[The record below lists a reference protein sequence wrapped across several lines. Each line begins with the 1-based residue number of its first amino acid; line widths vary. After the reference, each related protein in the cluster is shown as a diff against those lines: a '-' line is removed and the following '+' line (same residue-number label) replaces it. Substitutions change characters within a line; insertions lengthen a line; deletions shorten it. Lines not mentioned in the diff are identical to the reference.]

1 MATAQLTAPE
11 ETTPETD
18 RPLHAARTEGE
29 LSISLSEM
37 LGLLGCLEEPE
48 DSETGAKFSADLH
61 RNVQRATADKLQ
73 RYQGFFS
80 FCDAQTDQCDSEI
93 SRMQA
98 RKKAIKG
105 AKERLRRYL
114 ARAMDMHGLTRL
126 DAGTVVFSL
135 RPGVSSLSI
144 TNEEAIPFD
153 YKTEEITVSIDKAAL
168 KRALEAGT
176 TVAGAE
182 LVTGESFVVTR

>member
-11 ETTPETD
+11 QET
-18 RPLHAARTEGE
+18 ARTEGE

-48 DSETGAKFSADLH
+48 DSETGARMDQDVQ
-61 RNVQRATADKLQ
+61 RNVQRAIADKLQ

-80 FCDAQTDQCDSEI
+80 FCEAQAEQCKSEMQ
-93 SRMQA
+93 RLQA
-98 RKKAIKG
+98 RKKAIDN
-105 AKERLRRYL
+105 AKERLRKYL

-135 RPGVSSLSI
+135 REGVRSLSI
-144 TNEEAIPFD
+144 TDAEAIPFE
-153 YKTEEITVSIDKAAL
+153 YKTEEIVTSIDKAAL
-168 KRALEAGT
+168 KRALEAG
-176 TVAGAE
+176 VRIEGAE
-182 LVTGESFVVTR
+182 LVTGDAFVTVR

>member
-11 ETTPETD
+11 QET
-18 RPLHAARTEGE
+18 ARTEGE

-37 LGLLGCLEEPE
+37 LGLLAVCEEPE
-48 DSETGAKFSADLH
+48 DSETGAKFSADVH
-61 RNVQRATADKLQ
+61 RNVQRAVADKLK
-73 RYQGFFS
+73 RYQNFFS
-80 FCDAQTDQCDSEI
+80 FCDAQADQCKSEI
-93 SRMQA
+93 QRLQA
-98 RKKAIKG
+98 RKKAIDA
-105 AKERLRRYL
+105 AKERLRKYL
-114 ARAMDMHGLTRL
+114 ARAMDMHCIQRL

-144 TNEEAIPFD
+144 TNEEAIPYD
-153 YKTEEITVSIDKAAL
+153 YKTEEIVTAIDKAAL

-176 TVAGAE
+176 KVEGAE